1 MPSIHKLSY
10 PFHRSAFTLIELLVV
25 IAIIAVLIGL
35 LLPAVQ
41 KVRAAADRMKCAS
54 NLKQIGLALHNFENA
69 RGRFPP
75 GQVQGPFLP
84 AGVTTPT
91 EHGFWPFLLPYL
103 EQEALDRQYRRDV
116 NSYAAANQPAVN
128 THIKILQCPSAE
140 PNRVGNFRPDPPRN
154 VPGACIDYATQ
165 SLVNPELVARRL
177 VDPMMANNA
186 GIFWPLNFMARTSD
200 IPDGLSTTVA
210 VVETAGRPTR
220 WNAGERTSEQR
231 AGGPWAEAWNEG
243 RLDGATYDGE
253 QRIGP
258 CAINCTNFFE
268 VYSFHS
274 GGANILFADGSVRFL
289 KEKMH
294 VRVYAR
300 LLTRAGGEV
309 VSGSDY

>member
-1 MPSIHKLSY
+1 MPKIHKLFS
-10 PFHRSAFTLIELLVV
+10 PAQRRAFTLIELLVV
-25 IAIIAVLIGL
+25 IAIIGVLIGL

-41 KVRAAADRMKCAS
+41 KVREAANRGKCAH
-54 NLKQIGLALHNFENA
+54 NLHNVGLALHNFENT

-75 GQVQGPFLP
+75 GQVLGPVPLV
-84 AGVTTPT
+84 GVTSPT
-91 EHGFWPFLLPYL
+91 EHGFWPFLLPFL
-103 EQEALDRQYRRDV
+103 GEENLYRLYRWDV
-116 NSYAAANQPAVN
+116 NSYDPANQPAVN

-140 PNRVGNFRPDPPRN
+140 PDRVGNFRPDPPRK

-165 SLVNPELVARRL
+165 GFVNPELVAQGL
-177 VDPMMANNA
+177 VDPMMADNA
-186 GIFWPLNFMARTSD
+186 GIFWPINFMSRTSD

-210 VVETAGRPTR
+210 VVEIAGRPTR
-220 WNAGERTSEQR
+220 WNAGQPTNEQR

-243 RLDGATYDGE
+243 RLDGAAYDG
-253 QRIGP
+253 QKRIGP

-309 VSGSDY
+309 VSGDDY

>member
-10 PFHRSAFTLIELLVV
+10 PSHRGAFTLIELLVV

-41 KVRAAADRMKCAS
+41 KVREAANRMKCAS
-54 NLKQIGLALHNFENA
+54 NLHNVGLALHNFENA

-84 AGVTTPT
+84 AGVTTAT

-103 EQEALDRQYRRDV
+103 EQEALSRQYRWDV
-116 NSYAAANQPAVN
+116 DSYAAANQQAVN
-128 THIKILQCPSAE
+128 THIKVLQCPSAE
-140 PNRVGNFRPDPPRN
+140 PDRVGNFRPDPPRV

-165 SLVNPELVARRL
+165 SHVNPELVALGL
-177 VDPMMANNA
+177 VDLTTDDNA
-186 GIFWPLNFMARTSD
+186 GIFWLNFMARTSD

-220 WNAGERTSEQR
+220 WNAGRRTTEQR

-243 RLDGATYDGE
+243 RLDGATYDGQ
-253 QRIGP
+253 QRVGP

-268 VYSFHS
+268 VYSFHN

-289 KEKMH
+289 KEKMDI
-294 VRVYAR
+294 RVYAR

-309 VSGSDY
+309 VSGDDY